1 MTTGLSSFRP
11 AITGASHMV
20 SSGHWLATAA
30 GYRILE
36 EGGNAIDAGVAAGI
50 VLGTVLPHW
59 VSFGGVAPMIIH
71 RADRNETVN
80 IDGLGRWP
88 KKANIDYFKQ
98 NSGGE
103 IEAGVL
109 QCLTPGAPDA
119 YLTALKLYG
128 TMTFEQVVTPAL
140 ELAEGGFPVSISLQ
154 QVLEIGTAQTT
165 AFQLRTGNGRQ
176 GTEGSIYSWPSTMEI
191 FMPDGK
197 TPEIGKVIVQKDLA
211 STFRRLIDAE
221 RAGSSTGREAGLQAA
236 RDLFYK
242 GEIAEQIASFIQ
254 SEGGFLSLDDMA
266 SYSVTVKPPVKGSFR
281 DIDLYTCGPWSQGPV
296 NIQALQILEG
306 FDLKAMGHNSGDYL
320 HAVIEALKLAFADR
334 EAFYGDPEFVNVPLA
349 GLTSKEYSS
358 ARREALQMRQAFTEM
373 PAAGDPWAYQEG
385 TAAPVPKAPEPVSG
399 PVQPDTSYA
408 CVVDRWGN
416 AFSLTP
422 SDGIYGAP
430 VVPGLG
436 LIASPRG
443 SQSWLDPEHPS
454 SLQPGKRPRLTPNP
468 AMAFKDGKFWMTYG
482 TPGGDTQCQS
492 MTQVFLNVV
501 EFGMD
506 PQEAVEAARV
516 VTFSMPSSFWPHAYF
531 PGQSAAEGRID
542 PRVIDDLRGRGHKVE
557 VWDDWSGRT
566 GNVCLITMD
575 REKGILLGGAD
586 ARRESYAMGR

>member
-11 AITGASHMV
+11 AITGTSHMV

-88 KKANIDYFKQ
+88 QKANIDYFKQ

-109 QCLTPGAPDA
+109 QCVTPGAPDA

-128 TMTFEQVVTPAL
+128 TMTFEQVVTPAM
-140 ELAEGGFPVSISLQ
+140 ELAEDGFPVSVSLTQ
-154 QVLEIGTAQTT
+154 ALEVGTALTT
-165 AFQLRTGNGRQ
+165 AFQLRTGSSPA
-176 GTEGSIYSWPSTMEI
+176 GTEGSLSSWPSTADI
-191 FMPDGK
+191 FLPGGK
-197 TPEIGKVIVQKDLA
+197 IPEIGHVIVQKDLA
-211 STFRRLIDAE
+211 NTFRRLIDAE
-221 RAGSSTGREAGLQAA
+221 RAGSSNGREAGLQAA

-242 GEIAEQIASFIQ
+242 GEIAEQITGFIQ
-254 SEGGFLSLDDMA
+254 SQGGLLSMDDMA
-266 SYSVTVKPPVKGSFR
+266 SYAVTIEPPAKGSFR
-281 DIDLYTCGPWSQGPV
+281 GLDVYTCGPWSQGPV
-296 NIQALQILEG
+296 NIQVLQILEG
-306 FDLKAMGHNSGDYL
+306 FDLRAMGHNSADYL
-320 HAVIEALKLAFADR
+320 HAVLEALKLAFADR
-334 EAFYGDPEFVNVPLA
+334 EAFYGDPGFLDVPMA

-373 PAAGDPWAYQEG
+373 PPAGDPWAYQAG
-385 TAAPVPKAPEPVSG
+385 AAMPVPAAPEPVSG
-399 PVQPDTSYA
+399 PVPPDTSYA
-408 CVVDRWGN
+408 CAVDRWGN

-430 VVPGLG
+430 VVLGLG
-436 LIASPRG
+436 MIASARG
-443 SQSWLDPEHPS
+443 SQSWLDHEHPS

-468 AMAFKDGKFWMTYG
+468 AMAFKDGKFWMAYG

-492 MTQVFLNVV
+492 MVQVFLNIV

-531 PGQSAAEGRID
+531 PGQAAAEGRIAPD
-542 PRVIDDLRGRGHKVE
+542 VIDDLRERGHKIE
-557 VWDDWSGRT
+557 VWDDWTGRT
-566 GNVCLITMD
+566 GNVCAIQVD